1 MNDGKININ
10 LQLGEHRI
18 SASIELKQEEWYR
31 DATRLLN
38 TRFKYYADIMP
49 KTSSE
54 LIWVYVALEMATNYK
69 SISAKKSLEPIDEK
83 LKELNK
89 KIEQITK

>member
-38 TRFKYYADIMP
+38 TRFKYY
-49 KTSSE
+49 
-54 LIWVYVALEMATNYK
+54 
-69 SISAKKSLEPIDEK
+69 
-83 LKELNK
+83 
-89 KIEQITK
+89 